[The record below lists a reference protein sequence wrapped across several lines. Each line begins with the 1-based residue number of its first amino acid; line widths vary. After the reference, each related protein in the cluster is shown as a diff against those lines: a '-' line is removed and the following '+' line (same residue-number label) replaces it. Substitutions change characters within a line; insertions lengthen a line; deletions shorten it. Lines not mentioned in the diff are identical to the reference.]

1 MKFKDSKDLKSAG
14 EEIGLAVISKLSSIR
29 AFSRMGLPL
38 EAMVHVENLIRGIE
52 CTCWSIM
59 PLGLEMKKNSADF
72 EKQLKQLDHM
82 IEGFKKA
89 VSVMAEMSKYMSD
102 NQTCKK

>member
-1 MKFKDSKDLKSAG
+1 MKFKDSKDLKSEG

-29 AFSRMGLPL
+29 AFSLMGLPL
-38 EAMVHVENLIRGIE
+38 EAMIHIENLIRGIE

-82 IEGFKKA
+82 IEAFKKA
-89 VSVMAEMSKYMSD
+89 ASAMAEMSKFMSE
-102 NQTCKK
+102 NESCKK